1 MAMDKK
7 KIVAALALI
16 PFFAWLVGWGK
27 PEYFLALALPL
38 GALVGAYELGRLTM
52 PGHKFEQ
59 ALLVMASVFAC
70 VASQTGEM
78 EATVGAVCAIV
89 VLTLSA
95 LLFKERDLAA
105 IYTSTAKI
113 VFGAVYVGLLV
124 GVVVAIKRLEPGLG
138 NTKLLFLLFALT
150 WAGDAGA
157 FFAGSLWGKR
167 KLWPAVSAGKTW
179 EGLVGGFVC
188 TIAFALGVA
197 WFSKI
202 WIWQDGLIL
211 GVLVGVFG
219 PIGDLVESAIKRG
232 ANVKDSGVF
241 LPGHGGVL
249 DRIDSILFTAPIVY
263 YYALL
268 NGPLRIAAQ

>member
-7 KIVAALALI
+7 KITAALALI
-16 PFFAWLVGWGK
+16 PAFAWLVGWGK

-38 GALVGAYELGRLTM
+38 GALLGAYELGRLTM
-52 PGHKFEQ
+52 PGRTFEQ
-59 ALLVMASVFAC
+59 ALLVVMSGFAC
-70 VASQTGEM
+70 AASQTGEM
-78 EATVGAVCAIV
+78 EIAAGALCAV
-89 VLTLSA
+89 VILTLTSVM
-95 LLFKERDLAA
+95 FRERELGLIFDR
-105 IYTSTAKI
+105 TAKI
-113 VFGAVYVGLLV
+113 VFGAVYVGFLV
-124 GVVVAIKRLEPGLG
+124 GIVVAIKRLEPGLG
-138 NTKLLFLLFALT
+138 NTKLLMMLFALT

-179 EGLVGGFVC
+179 EGLVGGFAS
-188 TIAFALGVA
+188 TIAFALAIAAISNV
-197 WFSKI
+197 

-211 GVLVGVFG
+211 GAVIGVFG

-232 ANVKDSGVF
+232 ANVKDSGMF

-268 NGPLRIAAQ
+268 NGPLRVAAP